1 MCGFTGVV
9 SSKEIDNDL
18 LKHSNSHSI
27 CRGPDNLSNI
37 TGNDGINYDLWFNR
51 LSIIDLST
59 KANQPMISDK
69 TNSVLMFNGEIYNSK
84 TLRNSS
90 LKDLYDFKTSH
101 SDTETLLA
109 GLENYGIKFIENLE
123 GQFSFLSR

>member
-1 MCGFTGVV
+1 
-9 SSKEIDNDL
+9 
-18 LKHSNSHSI
+18 
-27 CRGPDNLSNI
+27 
-37 TGNDGINYDLWFNR
+37 
-51 LSIIDLST
+51 
-59 KANQPMISDK
+59 MISDK
-69 TNSVLMFNGEIYNSK
+69 TNSVLMFNGEIYNSQK

-123 GQFSFLSR
+123 GQFFLFLSR

>member
-1 MCGFTGVV
+1 
-9 SSKEIDNDL
+9 
-18 LKHSNSHSI
+18 
-27 CRGPDNLSNI
+27 
-37 TGNDGINYDLWFNR
+37 
-51 LSIIDLST
+51 
-59 KANQPMISDK
+59 MISDK

-123 GQFSFLSR
+123 GQFSFYLDKVNQKIFWQKIGWDKTTLCKIRRQ